1 MIMFRNIIV
10 NRKGSTIN
18 SFMKTNRIIQ
28 TIYPNVN
35 YKILQHCLI
44 PLSEYNLEH
53 LDKNII
59 KEPRFTEIDS
69 NWIDDNSIK
78 LANSNILGSFGRL
91 TVPPEIIIPVNI
103 ADYNNVKFYG
113 AKLYRLFDIIK
124 FETKEVLPLTEMI
137 IGKDYVNHYILK
149 KDLGGGQ
156 YLEYHDNP
164 HFHSPL
170 NTDNKGYIILGKIEN
185 FKLKLSAFIIPYYTA
200 LYTPGFVIHN
210 DANLVGRWL
219 VVYSKT
225 DNYSTVLLRD
235 KNDNCSKIHFEL
247 K

>member
-1 MIMFRNIIV
+1 MFRNIIV
-10 NRKGSTIN
+10 NRQGATLN
-18 SFMKTNRIIQ
+18 SFMKTNKIIQ
-28 TIYPNVN
+28 TIHPNIN
-35 YKILQHCLI
+35 YKILHQSLL
-44 PLSEYNLEH
+44 PLPEYNLNKV
-53 LDKNII
+53 DNIDI
-59 KEPRFTEIDS
+59 KQPRFTEIDS
-69 NWIDDNSIK
+69 NWIDDKSIQLK
-78 LANSNILGSFGRL
+78 NSNILGFFGRL
-91 TVPPEIIIPVNI
+91 TVPSQITIPVNV
-103 ADYNNVKFYG
+103 ANYNNVKYYG
-113 AKLYRLFDIIK
+113 ATLYNIFDIINFK
-124 FETKEVLPLTEMI
+124 AKEELPLTEMI
-137 IGKDYVNHYILK
+137 IGTDYVDEFILK

-170 NTDNKGYIILGKIEN
+170 NTDNKGYIILGKLEN

-210 DANLVGRWL
+210 DGNLVGRWL

-235 KNDNCSKIHFEL
+235 ENDNCSKINFEL